1 MRRKHNLA
9 LLLAVVLVLA
19 VGAVACG
26 GGGGPSAVTPT
37 ESPAGTPAEAT
48 ASATGTPSPD
58 AATKAVMA
66 VIQKANEE
74 QQLAL
79 AQHDPTIMRDT
90 ATAAYYSLL
99 VQAQQV
105 MEAAGVTAIK
115 LNSLEWGPVT
125 VQGTDAQAATTETW
139 QVDFADGSSQKS
151 SDRNAYVLVQQ
162 GGAWLI
168 AGDAQAMSSV
178 GESQSV
184 NWAGYAATGGPFT
197 AVSGTWTVPQVNAS
211 SPSGSGDATW
221 VGIGGVVSTDL
232 IQAGTD
238 ATVAAAGQV
247 SYTAWVEMLPSP
259 TQTVPLTV
267 EAGDVI
273 TVSIAQ
279 QATGS
284 WQISISNQTTGQNYQ
299 TTVQYSSSLSSAEW
313 VEEAPLATASARVH
327 IVTLDNFG
335 QVRFQAAGAR
345 LGGQQVTIA
354 ATDAQPLTM
363 SDQSGTIA
371 SPSALGSDGAS
382 FTVTRT
388 SNP

>member
-1 MRRKHNLA
+1 
-9 LLLAVVLVLA
+9 
-19 VGAVACG
+19 
-26 GGGGPSAVTPT
+26 
-37 ESPAGTPAEAT
+37 
-48 ASATGTPSPD
+48 
-58 AATKAVMA
+58 MA

-74 QQLAL
+74 QPLAL

-90 ATAAYYSLL
+90 ATPAYYSLMAK
-99 VQAQQV
+99 VQQS
-105 MEAAGVTAIK
+105 MEAAGVNAIK
-115 LNSLEWGPVT
+115 LISLEWGPVS

-168 AGDAQAMSSV
+168 ASDAQAISSV
-178 GESQSV
+178 SESQTS

-238 ATVAAAGQV
+238 ATVTAPGQV
-247 SYTAWVEMLPSP
+247 SYTAWVELLPSP
-259 TQTVPLTV
+259 IQTVPLTV
-267 EAGDVI
+267 QAGDVI

-279 QATGS
+279 QATGT
-284 WQISISNQTTGQNYQ
+284 WQITISNQTTSQNYQ
-299 TTVQYSSSLSSAEW
+299 TTVQYSSSVSSAEW
-313 VEEAPLATASARVH
+313 IEEAPAVTRSVRVH

-335 QVRFQAAGAR
+335 QVRFQAGSAQ

-354 ATDAQPLTM
+354 AADAQPLTM
-363 SDQSGTIA
+363 SDRSGMIA

-388 SNP
+388 SSP

>member
-1 MRRKHNLA
+1 MQRKHYLA

-19 VGAVACG
+19 VGAAACG
-26 GGGGPSAVTPT
+26 GGGGSSAATPT

-48 ASATGTPSPD
+48 ASATSTPSPD

-99 VQAQQV
+99 VQAQQA

-115 LNSLEWGPVT
+115 LISLEWGPVT

-168 AGDAQAMSSV
+168 AGDAQAISSV
-178 GESQSV
+178 SESQSA

-238 ATVAAAGQV
+238 ATVTAAGQV

-267 EAGDVI
+267 QAEDVI

-284 WQISISNQTTGQNYQ
+284 WQITISNQTTSQNYQ

-313 VEEAPLATASARVH
+313 VEEAPSATTSARVH
-327 IVTLDNFG
+327 MVTLDNFG
-335 QVRFQAAGAR
+335 QVRFQAGSAQF
-345 LGGQQVTIA
+345 GGQQVTIA

-363 SDQSGTIA
+363 SDRSGTIA

>member
-1 MRRKHNLA
+1 
-9 LLLAVVLVLA
+9 
-19 VGAVACG
+19 
-26 GGGGPSAVTPT
+26 
-37 ESPAGTPAEAT
+37 
-48 ASATGTPSPD
+48 
-58 AATKAVMA
+58 MA

-90 ATAAYYSLL
+90 ATAAYYSL
-99 VQAQQV
+99 VAEAQQA

-115 LNSLEWGPVT
+115 LISLEWGPVT

-168 AGDAQAMSSV
+168 AGDAQAISSV
-178 GESQSV
+178 SESQSA

-238 ATVAAAGQV
+238 ATVTAAGQV

-267 EAGDVI
+267 QAEDVI

-284 WQISISNQTTGQNYQ
+284 WQITISNQTTSQNYQ

-313 VEEAPLATASARVH
+313 VEEAPSATTSARVH
-327 IVTLDNFG
+327 MVTLDNFG
-335 QVRFQAAGAR
+335 QVRFQAGSAQF
-345 LGGQQVTIA
+345 GGQQVTIA

-363 SDQSGTIA
+363 SDRSGTIA